1 MTAVRAGHRQAP
13 DNSGRSRVAKKLL
26 LSSAAGKLQRN
37 GDVITTWH
45 VLRDLHRCLRW
56 PPASRPL
63 QLPA

>member
-1 MTAVRAGHRQAP
+1 M
-13 DNSGRSRVAKKLL
+13 AKKLL